1 MLKLTTLKKNF
12 PYIGL
17 KVWNCFIN
25 ISSTTDS
32 IDITML
38 KYWKCNAF
46 KKFTKS
52 FFFHVQKFGSTTLW
66 ELINLNI
73 FDVETKVLTGAIKW
87 VSLD

>member
-1 MLKLTTLKKNF
+1 MLKLTTLQKNF

-32 IDITML
+32 IDKTML
-38 KYWKCNAF
+38 KYWKYTAF
-46 KKFTKS
+46 KKFTES

-87 VSLD
+87 GSLD